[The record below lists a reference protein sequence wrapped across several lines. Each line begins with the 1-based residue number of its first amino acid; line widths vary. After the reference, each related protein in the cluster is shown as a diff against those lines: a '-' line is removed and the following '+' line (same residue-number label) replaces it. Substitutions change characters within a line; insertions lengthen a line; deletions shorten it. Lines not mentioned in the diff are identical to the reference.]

1 MIARR
6 SVQQHAVQRDT
17 ATTMGEITSSNSGH
31 TTDEEANKGSD
42 QSEANGRVEHLI
54 GELKLRSA
62 ELEGANRE
70 LRRVSHYRSLFLA
83 RMSHELRTPLTSI
96 LGFSEIL
103 LDQEELTDTQ
113 RRFCKKIQD
122 SGVQLQLSLNQL
134 VDLSRVEAG
143 QTEVFLHEFSLRDT
157 FRETAAALARLAHTR
172 QVGLAYALAPE
183 LTTVV
188 SDHGKVRQILYIF
201 LAWALSRSPAE
212 TQVSVY
218 AEVSKEGLLR
228 IVIDD
233 KGEPVADLLRVF
245 DPEETTGAQEPDMNV
260 LGIIIG
266 HRLLELMSGR
276 VTLENC
282 AEGGLR
288 AVIELPVGPAR
299 G

>member
-1 MIARR
+1 
-6 SVQQHAVQRDT
+6 
-17 ATTMGEITSSNSGH
+17 MGEIKGNNPGH
-31 TTDEEANKGSD
+31 TVDEEANNGSVK
-42 QSEANGRVEHLI
+42 SEENGRVEHLI

-70 LRRVSHYRSLFLA
+70 LRRISHYRSLFLA

-122 SGVQLQLSLNQL
+122 SGVQLQMSLNQL

-143 QTEVFLHEFSLRDT
+143 QTEVFLHEFSIRDT
-157 FRETAAALARLAHTR
+157 FRETAAALARFAHTR

-188 SDHGKVRQILYIF
+188 SDQGKARQILYIF

-218 AEVSKEGLLR
+218 AEVTKEELLR
-228 IVIDD
+228 IVINDQ
-233 KGEPVADLLRVF
+233 GEPVDDLARVF
-245 DPEETTGAQEPDMNV
+245 DPEETIGAHEPDMNE
-260 LGIIIG
+260 LGMIIG
-266 HRLLELMSGR
+266 HRLLELMNGT
-276 VTLENC
+276 VTLENL

-288 AVIELPVGPAR
+288 AVIELPVGPTR